1 MSSVVEI
8 NNLHKA
14 YGKTRALV
22 GVSLDIDFGIFGLLG
37 PNGAGKTTLLKVL
50 LGLLKPDLGDVKL
63 FGYDYSSQSLAI
75 RNRIGYL
82 GEDQRF
88 YEYMK
93 GDKYLEYIG
102 LLKGLGKE
110 EVQSQTEHLLKEVSL
125 SKSRDK
131 KIKEYSQGMKRRL
144 GLAQALMGNPNIIML
159 DEPTSNLD
167 PLGRQDFLNIIKE
180 IGKNKTTIILSSNV
194 LGEVE
199 LVCDTLALLN
209 QGKVAYKG
217 KWSDLKQSFP
227 GKNLQDIFVEIISG
241 ENDE

>member
-14 YGKTRALV
+14 YGKTHALV
-22 GVSLDIDFGIFGLLG
+22 GVSLDIDLGIFGLLG

-50 LGLLKPDLGDVKL
+50 LGLLKPDVGDVKI

-75 RNRIGYL
+75 RNCIGYL

-93 GDKYLEYIG
+93 GAEYLEFIG
-102 LLKGLGKE
+102 LLKGLE
-110 EVQSQTEHLLKEVSL
+110 EDEVQSQAEDLLKKVSL

-144 GLAQALMGNPNIIML
+144 GLAQALIGNPKVIML

-167 PLGRQDFLNIIKE
+167 PIGRQDFLNIIKE
-180 IGKNKTTIILSSNV
+180 FKKNKTTIILSSNV

-199 LVCDTLALLN
+199 QVCDTLALID

-217 KWSDLKQSFP
+217 KCSDLKQSFS
-227 GKNLQDIFVEIISG
+227 GKNLQEIFVEIIFG
-241 ENDE
+241 END